1 MTEPDEMYGNKPI
14 SLLDA
19 GCNWGDLL
27 DLEGELTEEKRRVRD
42 IVRIARDMHG
52 DSGIGVECHVT
63 RRPQNLE
70 TVNTYEG
77 ATRLPRADPRPRA
90 DGDPSIRPIGRVGA
104 QPRGQAWINGNSA

>member
-1 MTEPDEMYGNKPI
+1 MTEPDKMYGNKPV

-27 DLEGELTEEKRRVRD
+27 DLEGELTEEERRVRD

-52 DSGIGVECHVT
+52 DSGIVVECHAT
-63 RRPQNLE
+63 RHPQNLE

-77 ATRLPRADPRPRA
+77 TRAFHALILGRAQTGIQTFGRPGVSGGNQ
-90 DGDPSIRPIGRVGA
+90 GDKHG
-104 QPRGQAWINGNSA
+104 